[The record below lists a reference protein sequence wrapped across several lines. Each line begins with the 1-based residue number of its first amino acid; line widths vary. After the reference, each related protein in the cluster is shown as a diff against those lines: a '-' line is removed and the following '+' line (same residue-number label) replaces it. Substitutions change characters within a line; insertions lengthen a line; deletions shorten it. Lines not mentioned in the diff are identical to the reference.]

1 MLFNFQ
7 GPFLNDSTGTLLVL
21 TKFSSLASSSFYLK
35 VLNTLLSLL
44 AVFEKFFSRWQLI
57 YYIILFFFCQDFF
70 LKFFLRIFWSLF
82 LKNCWYFVFA
92 TLFWRVPYYNTKS
105 FCFCQDFFKTFF
117 KVFSEVWQAL
127 ILCCIHSLDCFEN
140 ILIHRLSGLSFS
152 LSRRV
157 LIYNTTRNWF
167 CQHLF
172 WKNLNFFFCVT
183 EQRIFRIVQEG
194 TFRGGEPL
202 AAGSPPI
209 QLNCIWKYPRTPV
222 PLRGAFTG
230 CGNIPAWY
238 CRVMF

>member
-1 MLFNFQ
+1 M
-7 GPFLNDSTGTLLVL
+7 
-21 TKFSSLASSSFYLK
+21 ASSSFYLK

-57 YYIILFFFCQDFF
+57 YYIMLFFFCQDFF
-70 LKFFLRIFWSLF
+70 EIFLRIFLKSF
-82 LKNCWYFVFA
+82 LKNCWYFFV

-140 ILIHRLSGLSFS
+140 VLIHRLSGLSFS

-172 WKNLNFFFCVT
+172 WKNFNFFLRHDRTMNFPHCS
-183 EQRIFRIVQEG
+183 
-194 TFRGGEPL
+194 RGNFPWGRTT
-202 AAGSPPI
+202 GSRFSP
-209 QLNCIWKYPRTPV
+209 YPT
-222 PLRGAFTG
+222 
-230 CGNIPAWY
+230 
-238 CRVMF
+238 